1 MTYKQPSSG
10 PFKMM
15 GSSPVKHDWQEDV
28 KQADGTT
35 KKFPV
40 KHKHKTRPKTTE
52 KPTTK
57 TKVKKVKV
65 KKVEPKKVEVKPKKS
80 DFPEIGVEVVI

>member
-1 MTYKQPSSG
+1 MAYKQPSSG

-15 GSSPVKHDWQEDV
+15 GSSPAKHDWQEDV

-40 KHKHKTRPKTTE
+40 KHKHKTRPNPE

-65 KKVEPKKVEVKPKKS
+65 KKVEPKKVDVKPKS
-80 DFPEIGVEVVI
+80 DFPPIGVEVVI